1 MIVACSLRANG
12 GRVMVG
18 DLKNLNKPWL
28 VAVWPGMGNVA
39 ISAGY
44 FLVAK
49 LGMHI
54 LAEFSALELFDVEH
68 VEVKGGIIR
77 MARLPRS
84 RFFVWKD
91 PRELHD
97 IVVFIGEAQPP
108 KGRYAFC
115 QRLVEFARQLGIE
128 RVYTFAAMATPML
141 PEHASRVFGAATDA
155 ASLAELKRLELE
167 VAEDGPRPEGP
178 RTAERA
184 LKRLELEILEDGQI
198 GGLNGVLLGV
208 AAESGLRGTCLLGE
222 MPHMFAQ
229 LPFPKAS
236 LAVLEVF
243 STIAH
248 IDIDLTE
255 LSEQA
260 REVEHKLG
268 ELLEK
273 VKEALAE
280 QQQDQEASG
289 DEESAEFEPAAIE
302 DGPSTEDRDLV
313 ERLFRQARKDRSKA
327 YELKRELDRLQ
338 LYREY
343 EDRFL
348 DLFKKPG

>member
-1 MIVACSLRANG
+1 
-12 GRVMVG
+12 
-18 DLKNLNKPWL
+18 
-28 VAVWPGMGNVA
+28 MGHVA

-54 LAEFSALELFDVEH
+54 LAEFSAHELFDVEH
-68 VEVKGGIIR
+68 VEVKGGLIR
-77 MARLPRS
+77 MGRLPRS

-91 PRELHD
+91 PRERHD

-115 QRLVEFARQLGIE
+115 QRLIEFAQQLGIE
-128 RVYTFAAMATPML
+128 RVYTFAAMATPMH
-141 PEHASRVFGAATDA
+141 PEHGSRVFAAATDA
-155 ASLAELKRLELE
+155 ESLAELNQLELE
-167 VAEDGPRPEGP
+167 V
-178 RTAERA
+178 
-184 LKRLELEILEDGQI
+184 LEDGQI
-198 GGLNGVLLGV
+198 GGLNGVLLGA
-208 AAESGLRGTCLLGE
+208 AAESGLRGACLLGE
-222 MPHMFAQ
+222 MPHIFAQ

-243 STIAH
+243 STIAN
-248 IDIDLTE
+248 IQIDLSE
-255 LSEQA
+255 LSAQA
-260 REVEHKLG
+260 KEVEHKLG

-273 VKEALAE
+273 VKEALEE
-280 QQQDQEASG
+280 QEDQEG
-289 DEESAEFEPAAIE
+289 PGEEEAAEFEPAASD
-302 DGPSTEDRDLV
+302 DGPSDEDREV
-313 ERLFRQARKDRSKA
+313 IEKLFRQAKKNRSKA
-327 YELKRELDRLQ
+327 YELKSELDRLQ